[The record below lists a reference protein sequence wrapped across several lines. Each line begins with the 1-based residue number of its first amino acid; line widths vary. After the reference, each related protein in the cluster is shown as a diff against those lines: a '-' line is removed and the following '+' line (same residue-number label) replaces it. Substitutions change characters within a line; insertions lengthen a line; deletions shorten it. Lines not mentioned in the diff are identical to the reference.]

1 MKVITLLVPC
11 YNEAETV
18 ELFYQAIEQQ
28 FVHMPEYEFN
38 ILFIN
43 DGSRDNTLEI
53 IKALHVKD
61 QRVKYVSF
69 ARNFGKEAAM
79 LAGFDYAETEATII
93 MDVDLQD
100 PPSLIPELVA
110 EWEKGYQDVYARRK
124 HRDGETWFKKVSSKL
139 YYRILQKLSDIPVL
153 VDVGDFRLL
162 DKECILALRQL
173 RECQR
178 YTKGMFS
185 WIGFKKKEVLYD
197 REARAAGT
205 TKWNYWKLFRLALD
219 GITSFS
225 TVPLQISSV
234 LGIAIS
240 VLSFIYMIWGI
251 VKTLLWGDS
260 VKGYP
265 SLIAVVLF
273 VSGIQLMILGILGSY
288 LGKIYN
294 ESKHRPAYLI
304 SEKSI

>member
-1 MKVITLLVPC
+1 MKTITLIVPC

-18 ELFYQAIEQQ
+18 EIFYQAIEQQ
-28 FVHMPEYEFN
+28 FVQLPDYEFN

-43 DGSRDNTLEI
+43 DGSRDNTLEL
-53 IKALHVKD
+53 IKALNAKD
-61 QRVKYVSF
+61 QRVKYVSL

-79 LAGFDYAETEATII
+79 LAGFDYAETEAAII

-197 REARAAGT
+197 RDARIAGA

-234 LGIAIS
+234 LGIVIS
-240 VLSFIYMIWGI
+240 VLSFVYMIWGI
-251 VKTLLWGDS
+251 GKTLLWGDP

-288 LGKIYN
+288 LGKVYN
-294 ESKHRPAYLI
+294 ESKQRPVYLVG
-304 SEKSI
+304 EKAL